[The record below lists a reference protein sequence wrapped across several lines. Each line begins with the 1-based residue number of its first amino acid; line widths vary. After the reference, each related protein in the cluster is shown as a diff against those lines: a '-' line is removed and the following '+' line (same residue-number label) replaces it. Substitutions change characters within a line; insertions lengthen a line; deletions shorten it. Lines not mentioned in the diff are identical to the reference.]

1 MIDRIRRLVALTPR
15 DRRLLLLGWLL
26 FRLVGPALRL
36 CSVTTLLPRGEATGI
51 DDDPARVERIA
62 WLVTVA
68 GRHGRRRPSC
78 LEEALVLAWLL
89 RRAGVPAT
97 MRIGVARRAGALHAH
112 AWVEHRGRIVLG
124 SADGLTYE
132 PLHTAGAGAG
142 SR

>member
-1 MIDRIRRLVALTPR
+1 MIDRIGRLVALTPR

-36 CSVTTLLPRGEATGI
+36 CSVTTLLPRGEAAAI
-51 DDDPARVERIA
+51 DDDPAPVERIA

-89 RRAGVPAT
+89 RFAGVSAT
-97 MRIGVARRAGALHAH
+97 IRIGVARRAGALHAH
-112 AWVEHRGRIVLG
+112 AWLEHRGRILLG
-124 SADGLTYE
+124 SGDGLTYQ
-132 PLHTAGAGAG
+132 PLHTAGGRADL
-142 SR
+142 R